1 MRGRGAT
8 AWFAEREPQKQ
19 RGETGRNEEEEEEE
33 EEVRE
38 NKERKRKKKKLLHH
52 LGVARLLAPRQ
63 LLYRNV
69 WRVCVC
75 V

>member
-33 EEVRE
+33 LRE

-52 LGVARLLAPRQ
+52 LGVARMLAPRQ

-69 WRVCVC
+69 CRVCVC